1 MIGPA
6 RPGMERGLKRLW
18 QACFHEPDRP
28 VDFYLRNAYRPENC
42 LVYLHGGK
50 LVSAVHL
57 LPCRILT
64 EEGPAPAHY
73 IYAAA
78 TLPEYRGHGFMA
90 SLLAYAALYG
100 AGRGQRYSAVL
111 PAEPGLYSL
120 YEKAGY
126 QPYFRLS
133 VQEIPADL
141 LRGEA
146 APAARGRRLAGF
158 PALCLARDRSLAGRP
173 GSVLWDAAA
182 FFYAAG
188 SSRLYGGKLLAAGW
202 GRALSYAMASAE
214 GGACTVTEWTAA
226 PAARRELLGL
236 LLRELPAKTYRF
248 RLPEGSPLVL
258 PGHPAEGAVFGMIK
272 PLGGAVLPEASPA
285 APPYLGLSLD

>member
-1 MIGPA
+1 MGPA

-141 LRGEA
+141 LWGEA
-146 APAARGRRLAGF
+146 ARPPGGAGWPGSPRCALPGTVPWPGG
-158 PALCLARDRSLAGRP
+158 PALCCGTRP
-173 GSVLWDAAA
+173 PSFTRRAAAA
-182 FFYAAG
+182 FTGESCWRPAGGGISLTPWPRQRAG
-188 SSRLYGGKLLAAGW
+188 S
-202 GRALSYAMASAE
+202 
-214 GGACTVTEWTAA
+214 A
-226 PAARRELLGL
+226 P
-236 LLRELPAKTYRF
+236 
-248 RLPEGSPLVL
+248 
-258 PGHPAEGAVFGMIK
+258 
-272 PLGGAVLPEASPA
+272 
-285 APPYLGLSLD
+285 